1 MSLCF
6 ACIQVKAMFPDQG
19 LEMVVQIYSNTNLGC
34 LVVELTRRTGDAF
47 EFNAV
52 RENLAQG
59 LGGVISGA
67 ADIEAIA
74 SRCFGRNSLCW
85 HLIVVS

>member
-1 MSLCF
+1 
-6 ACIQVKAMFPDQG
+6 
-19 LEMVVQIYSNTNLGC
+19 MVVQVYDTNHGC
-34 LVVELTRRTGDAF
+34 LVIELTRRAGDAF

-74 SRCFGRNSLCW
+74 SRCVGQGKW
-85 HLIVVS
+85 